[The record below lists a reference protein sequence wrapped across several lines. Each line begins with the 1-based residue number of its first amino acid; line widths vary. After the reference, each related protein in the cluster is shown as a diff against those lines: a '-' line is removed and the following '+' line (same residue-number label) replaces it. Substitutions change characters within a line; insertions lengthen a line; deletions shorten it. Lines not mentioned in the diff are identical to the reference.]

1 LEVSGYPLAFQ
12 RVAAERSVRR
22 QTEVRCMNLKAFRLR
37 LALMVVI
44 AGVAPAIA
52 AESPVADPPNGLQAQ
67 TLGATRLAG
76 EDAGKVKIVSRAPLA
91 QFYPREA
98 AIARIP
104 GRIVL
109 DLLIDM
115 DGNVKDV
122 VVLDESPLGY
132 GFGDAAIAAARTY
145 KFANPYNK
153 LVILKIVIPASP

>member
-1 LEVSGYPLAFQ
+1 
-12 RVAAERSVRR
+12 
-22 QTEVRCMNLKAFRLR
+22 MNLKEVGLR

-44 AGVAPAIA
+44 AGVVPARA

-76 EDAGKVKIVSRAPLA
+76 EQARKVKVVSHAPLA

-109 DLLIDM
+109 DLLIDT
-115 DGNVKDV
+115 DGNVKDAA
-122 VVLDESPLGY
+122 VLEESPLGF
-132 GFGDAAIAAARTY
+132 GFGDAAIAASRTY
-145 KFANPYNK
+145 KFANPYKK
-153 LVILKIVIPASP
+153 LVVLKIVIPASP